1 MAITPMDIKK
11 KTFSTQ
17 RNGISK
23 TEVEEFIGELATE
36 IENLRKERAQ
46 LTEKA
51 EELAKHLKAY
61 EDTEQLLK
69 DTLLTAQ
76 KATNQL
82 REEAMREA
90 QLVIDKAE
98 LDAERIKHDATQQIR
113 GVTDELRV
121 LEAKRSALSDEIA
134 AIARTYLTMA
144 ERMSSRKPNAEA
156 ADSSKR
162 PVDKN

>member
-1 MAITPMDIKK
+1 MAITPMDIRK

-17 RNGISK
+17 RHGLSK

-69 DTLLTAQ
+69 DTLVTAQ

-82 REEAMREA
+82 REEAKKEA
-90 QLVIDKAE
+90 QLLIDQAKLE
-98 LDAERIKHDATQQIR
+98 AERIKQDATRETRAIAE
-113 GVTDELRV
+113 ELRA
-121 LEAKRSALSDEIA
+121 LEAKRATLSDEVA
-134 AIARTYLTMA
+134 GIARTYLAMA
-144 ERMSSRKPNAEA
+144 ERMSQRKPNVET

-162 PVDKN
+162 PGDKS

>member
-1 MAITPMDIKK
+1 MDIRK

-17 RNGISK
+17 RHGLSK

-36 IENLRKERAQ
+36 IEDLRKERAQ

-51 EELAKHLKAY
+51 EELAKHLEAY
-61 EDTEQLLK
+61 EKTEQLLK

-82 REEAMREA
+82 REDAKKEA
-90 QLVIDKAE
+90 QLVVEKAKLE
-98 LDAERIKHDATQQIR
+98 AERIKRDAEQQIR
-113 GVTDELRV
+113 GVGDELRA
-121 LEAKRSALSDEIA
+121 LEAKRATLSDEVA
-134 AIARTYLTMA
+134 GIARTYLAMA
-144 ERMSSRKPNAEA
+144 ERMRDKKPNAET

-162 PVDKN
+162 PGDKN